1 MDIKLLA
8 GILVSVFLV
17 SGCASTQPPAVLN
30 QLQIKVAQ
38 LERKIEDK
46 DAELTSLKKRVEDI
60 EDDLD
65 GLEPYSVAE
74 PSFGYYQETAPAAR
88 AKEVKPAS
96 ATVKDEENII
106 RVSAGAMAVQQAL
119 KKTGYYTGVVDGK
132 AGPATKKAIENF
144 QKDQGLKVDG
154 IVGQQTW
161 DRLRARAN

>member
-1 MDIKLLA
+1 VNIKFLA
-8 GILVSVFLV
+8 GILGLAFLA
-17 SGCASTQPPAVLN
+17 SGCASTQPPSTLN

-46 DAELTSLKKRVEDI
+46 DEELTSLKKRVEDI

-65 GLEPYSVAE
+65 GLEPYSVVE
-74 PSFGYYQETAPAAR
+74 PSFGNYRETAPAER
-88 AKEVKPAS
+88 IKDVRSVP

-106 RVSAGAMAVQQAL
+106 RVSAGALAVQQAL
-119 KKTGYYTGVVDGK
+119 KKSGYYTGAVDGK
-132 AGPATKKAIENF
+132 AGPATKKAVENF

-161 DRLRARAN
+161 DRLRAHAN